1 MDQSILESLRVVA
14 LPTKT
19 NFRGI
24 SVREVALLK
33 GEYGW
38 GEFSP
43 FLEYGYEECA
53 PWLASAIEAATKPL
67 PALVRKSVKVNGT
80 IPATNDKSVIDSLV
94 DSYKG
99 VKTYKVKVGDNLSED
114 IVRLAR
120 IRSLGRDIKIRIDV
134 NGLWSVKDALRN
146 LYAFYEEVGPFEY
159 VEQPCATL
167 DELREL
173 KSSIHI
179 PLKIAVDEAVRKA
192 RDPFAINLDG
202 AADIVML
209 KVQPLG
215 GIARAHEIAEH
226 HKLPVVVS
234 SALESAVGI
243 NYGLALAASF
253 TEMNF
258 DCGLATGSLLSS
270 DVAQLPI
277 VNGEIEISQIEP
289 NFIGLDVSAERYE
302 WWKNRIMK
310 AAVRSSI
317 LVCNLIKPRLLAAKN
332 ASESGAF
339 RDPGEI
345 TTSVTPAS
353 RIWRTMTRASFV
365 DSLITVAPLSS

>member
-1 MDQSILESLRVVA
+1 MDQLLLESLRVVA

-24 SVREVALLK
+24 TVREVALFK

-43 FLEYGYEECA
+43 FLEYGYEESA
-53 PWLASAIEAATKPL
+53 PWLASAIEAATKPPPQL
-67 PALVRKSVKVNGT
+67 FRNSIKVNGT
-80 IPATNDKSVIDSLV
+80 IPATNDKDVINSLIA
-94 DSYKG
+94 SYNG
-99 VKTYKVKVGDNLSED
+99 VKTYKVKVGENLSED

-120 IRSLGRDIKIRIDV
+120 IRSLGSDIKIRIDV
-134 NGLWSVKDALRN
+134 NGLWSVKDALTN
-146 LYAFYEEVGPFEY
+146 LYAFYENVGPLEY

-167 DELREL
+167 DELCEL
-173 KSSIHI
+173 KASIQI
-179 PLKIAVDEAVRKA
+179 PLKIAVDEVLRKA
-192 RDPFAINLDG
+192 KDPFAVDLSG

-215 GIARAHEIAEH
+215 GIARAHKLAEH

-253 TEMNF
+253 KEMNF
-258 DCGLATGSLLSS
+258 DCGLGTGSLLSA
-270 DVAQLPI
+270 DVAHLPI
-277 VNGEIEISQIEP
+277 VDGEIAISEIEP
-289 NFIGLDVSAERYE
+289 NFEGLEVSAERFE

-310 AAVRSSI
+310 TAE
-317 LVCNLIKPRLLAAKN
+317 LL
-332 ASESGAF
+332 
-339 RDPGEI
+339 
-345 TTSVTPAS
+345 
-353 RIWRTMTRASFV
+353 
-365 DSLITVAPLSS
+365 